1 MRRRALIAAALLA
14 ALAPAEAGAAEETM
28 VVATRSLRAGAVV
41 APGDVATAPATAAG
55 ALADPGEAIG
65 MEARVSLVKGRPVMP
80 GDLRPP
86 TAVERNQLVSMTFR
100 RGPLTIVTDGRA
112 LGRGSVG
119 ERVRVMNLDSRT
131 TVTAVVSAPGVVE
144 IP

>member
-1 MRRRALIAAALLA
+1 MIGRALAAALLA
-14 ALAPAEAGAAEETM
+14 GALAPAAADEAETM
-28 VVATRSLRAGAVV
+28 VVAARSLRAGAIL
-41 APGDVATAPATAAG
+41 APGDLASAPATAPG
-55 ALADPGEAIG
+55 ALADPDAAVG

-80 GDLRPP
+80 EDLRPP
-86 TAVERNQLVSMTFR
+86 TAVERNQIVSMTFR
-100 RGPLTIVTDGRA
+100 SGPLTIVTDGRA

-131 TVTAVVSAPGVVE
+131 TVTAVVSAPGSVE